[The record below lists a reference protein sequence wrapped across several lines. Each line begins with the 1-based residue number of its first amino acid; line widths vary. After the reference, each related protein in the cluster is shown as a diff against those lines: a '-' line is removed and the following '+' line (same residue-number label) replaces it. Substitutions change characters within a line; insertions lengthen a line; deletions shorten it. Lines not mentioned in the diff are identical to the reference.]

1 LSVPPDRRPQRTPEA
16 TAADERA
23 RQARQLYEAQRIQAQ
38 RRYYDAR
45 SREYS
50 RAREQAVTVSSVLL
64 AAATVT
70 GICATFANGTARAL
84 WGVAGA
90 MLAALAAAVTAY
102 ESLMSFGQLAKLY
115 ADAAANLQHASAGWS
130 TEPAWSAARLGRR
143 VDGVERIFRLE
154 SGQWGQLALSAYA
167 GLAPAD
173 GPDDGDEDGD
183 EPPAGDARLP

>member
-1 LSVPPDRRPQRTPEA
+1 MDAPLG
-16 TAADERA
+16 TAEDERA
-23 RQARQLYEAQRIQAQ
+23 RQARQLYEAHRIQAQ

-50 RAREQAVTVSSVLL
+50 RARDQAVTVSSVLL

-70 GICATFANGTARAL
+70 GIAATFANGTARAL

-90 MLAALAAAVTAY
+90 LLAALAAAVTAY

-130 TEPAWSAARLGRR
+130 TEPVWSSARLGRR
-143 VDGVERIFRLE
+143 VDAAERVFRLE
-154 SGQWGQLALSAYA
+154 SGQWGQLALSAYVE
-167 GLAPAD
+167 LAPAD
-173 GPDDGDEDGD
+173 DPDDGDEDGD